1 MAHRTKQGTR
11 KQRWVSWFHRN
22 IANPFTRLF
31 AGHVPGQAILETT
44 GRRSGL
50 ARRTPVGGRIEGS
63 SFWMVSDHGA
73 ASNYVR
79 NIQADARVRVK
90 VRGKWY
96 SGTAVVLPDDDARQ
110 RLKRLPRMNS
120 LLVRMLG
127 TDLTT
132 VRIDLSL
139 QPAETGT
146 SAPHAIRRS
155 A

>member
-1 MAHRTKQGTR
+1 MARRTKQGTR

-22 IANPFTRLF
+22 LANPCTRLV
-31 AGHVPGQAILETT
+31 AGHMPGQAILETT
-44 GRRSGL
+44 GRHSGL

-79 NIQADARVRVK
+79 NIQANPRVRVQ
-90 VRGKWY
+90 VRGRWY
-96 SGTAVVLPDDDARQ
+96 AGVAVVLPDDDARK
-110 RLKRLPRMNS
+110 RLNQLPRMNS

-132 VRIDLSL
+132 VRIDLHL
-139 QPAETGT
+139 QPAETET
-146 SAPHAIRRS
+146 SAPRGVR
-155 A
+155 

>member
-1 MAHRTKQGTR
+1 
-11 KQRWVSWFHRN
+11 
-22 IANPFTRLF
+22 
-31 AGHVPGQAILETT
+31 
-44 GRRSGL
+44 
-50 ARRTPVGGRIEGS
+50 
-63 SFWMVSDHGA
+63 MVSDHGA

-79 NIQADARVRVK
+79 NIQADARVRVQ

-132 VRIDLSL
+132 VRIDLCL

-146 SAPHAIRRS
+146 SAPHAVRRS